1 MYDIQ
6 YLQIIAVMIKVNL
19 ASILCSR
26 ERDEHF
32 MQPCEGKGNKNVAI
46 RTCAQITED
55 PTGIEAV
62 AVLTT

>member
-32 MQPCEGKGNKNVAI
+32 MQPCEGKGNKMWPLEHVPKLLKI
-46 RTCAQITED
+46 QLE
-55 PTGIEAV
+55 
-62 AVLTT
+62 